1 MLREFFSVVQGQ
13 CFGQAQV
20 GLEALLYRL
29 SHQVGPFERHLGQQ
43 GHAAFALH
51 QSHDRLLVSRPNHG
65 ITLPVP
71 NVLAAVD
78 TRWALSNGHPH
89 GDLPT
94 SVLSSTQPFAP
105 GLLAPK
111 VLVQAAALGFVS
123 VDAQVHRLVAD
134 RKEPSNLL
142 RAPVVADI
150 GLNALPQ
157 GCGNLFG
164 IAAMTRSLSRFASSL
179 FGSVSLEPTATFDLT
194 ANGAGVSPQQAG
206 NLGGGVLG
214 SHKAL
219 DLVSFFSAEVFVHWA
234 TSTWRLKGP

>member
-29 SHQVGPFERHLGQQ
+29 SHQVCPFERHLGQQ

-51 QSHDRLLVSRPNHG
+51 QSHDCLLVPRPNHG
-65 ITLPVP
+65 ITFPVP

-78 TRWALSNGHPH
+78 TGWTLSNGHPH

-94 SVLSSTQPFAP
+94 SVFASAQAFAP

-123 VDAQVHRLVAD
+123 IDAQLNRLVAD
-134 RKEPSNLL
+134 GKVPGNLF
-142 RAPVVADI
+142 RALVASDM

-157 GCGNLFG
+157 GCGDLFG
-164 IAAMTRSLSRFASSL
+164 ITAMARLSS
-179 FGSVSLEPTATFDLT
+179 
-194 ANGAGVSPQQAG
+194 
-206 NLGGGVLG
+206 
-214 SHKAL
+214 
-219 DLVSFFSAEVFVHWA
+219 
-234 TSTWRLKGP
+234 